1 MDSVKAGNGLERH
14 GLARQSRRC
23 KVSSGMERLGLL
35 GQGSQG
41 GSRRGALR
49 SGAVV
54 GVRQSRRGNHK
65 TTKEENMGA
74 FTSKYAWKRGY
85 QYKVSADTVG
95 GVLNRI
101 EKEEG
106 KVTRESF
113 LDYSRNEN
121 SETHEMFEWDDT
133 VAAEKYRLATAGK
146 IINQLEV
153 TIVYEESEPREI
165 KAQIK
170 YDDEPQQKTV
180 SAFLNVSPKTPT
192 APAVY
197 YNAHRAMSDE
207 DTRRQ
212 VLRNAMFELRAFERK
227 YHDLE
232 EFAELFEVIKKVT
245 NEQIIT

>member
-1 MDSVKAGNGLERH
+1 MDSVKARIGSVWRVS
-14 GLARQSRRC
+14 ARF
-23 KVSSGMERLGLL
+23 
-35 GQGSQG
+35 GSQG
-41 GSRRGALR
+41 GSSCGAVRL
-49 SGAVV
+49 GAVV
-54 GVRQSRRGNHK
+54 GVRQSRQGNHK
-65 TTKEENMGA
+65 TKKEENMGA

-101 EKEEG
+101 EKQEG

-113 LDYSRNEN
+113 LDYSRDEN

-153 TIVYEESEPREI
+153 TIVYEESEPREL

-170 YDDEPQQKTV
+170 YDDEPQEKTV

-197 YNAHRAMSDE
+197 YNAHRAMSEE

-245 NEQIIT
+245 NEQINP

>member
-1 MDSVKAGNGLERH
+1 
-14 GLARQSRRC
+14 
-23 KVSSGMERLGLL
+23 
-35 GQGSQG
+35 
-41 GSRRGALR
+41 
-49 SGAVV
+49 
-54 GVRQSRRGNHK
+54 
-65 TTKEENMGA
+65 MGA

-113 LDYSRNEN
+113 LDHSRDEN

-153 TIVYEESEPREI
+153 TIVYEESEPREL

-212 VLRNAMFELRAFERK
+212 VLRNAMFELKAFERK